1 MTNADAEIQEA
12 VARELKW
19 DTRITHAKIQV
30 RALAGV
36 VTLTGNVNSYG
47 ERFIAQEL
55 AHATPGV
62 LDVAN
67 DIRVV
72 LPSNAERSD
81 TELAHEVRIA
91 LEWEGG
97 LSARQIRSTVAN
109 GEVTLEGEVE
119 SSRQCADAE
128 RVVHNLIGVRSVT
141 NQLAIVST
149 TSLRDEVEKSLEGA
163 LAARARD
170 AFRRLKLEVS
180 NGRVSLSGTVRS
192 VAERQA
198 LIDAAK
204 RTRGVHSVVTNL
216 GIES

>member
-1 MTNADAEIQEA
+1 MDADSEIQEA
-12 VARELKW
+12 VVRELKW
-19 DTRITHAKIQV
+19 ETRIVDAQIQV
-30 RALAGV
+30 SVEGAV
-36 VTLTGNVNSYG
+36 VTLRGTVRSYG
-47 ERFIAQEL
+47 ERFIAEEL
-55 AHATPGV
+55 THATFGV

-72 LPSNAERSD
+72 APPHASRSD

-91 LEWEGG
+91 LEWEGA
-97 LSARQIRSTVAN
+97 LPARRIRSTVAN

-119 SSRQCADAE
+119 SAQQRADAA
-128 RVVHNLIGVRSVT
+128 RVVHNLIGARSVT
-141 NQLAIVST
+141 NRLTIDSSK
-149 TSLRDEVEKSLEGA
+149 SLREEVEKSLEHA
-163 LAARARD
+163 LADRAHD
-170 AFRRLKLEVS
+170 DLKKLNLEVS

-192 VAERQA
+192 WAERQE